1 MMVIDLTNTRA
12 VIEADGTV
20 KCENCIGGGDYQKGC
35 DSENEILVTQDDLKD
50 PNKLIICDYCETE
63 VKHLHE

>member
-12 VIEADGTV
+12 VIKTDGTV
-20 KCENCIGGGDYQKGC
+20 KWLNCIEGENYQKGC
-35 DSENEILVTQDDLKD
+35 DSENEILVTQDDFKD

-63 VKHLHE
+63 VDH